1 MDGAAAGQLAFRGA
15 TLLREA
21 AVLGVGRSLAAR
33 MARWVLPLAAL
44 AALWGCGGGGGGG
57 SADTATSG
65 DSLSGDST
73 TWTPGV
79 FEAASDFAA
88 LCAAPRSGTD
98 PYTGQPY
105 PDRQGTTLDENNW
118 LRSWTH
124 ELYLWYGEV
133 TDVNPALYTTPDYFQ
148 LMKTMETTPSGA
160 PVDRFHFTYP
170 TSVWESLSQS
180 GQEVGYGVDFEIV
193 AATPPRSVIVAY
205 LEPAANLPSATVAA
219 NFVRGDTVLEVDGVD
234 VVNADDQASI
244 NTINEG
250 LAPSTV
256 GETHTFEVLDPGSS
270 TPRTVQL
277 QAANITSTPVLIET
291 TVTGPGGA
299 TVGYIL
305 YNDQI
310 ATAESELISAINDL
324 KSKGVTDVVL
334 DLRYDG
340 GGYLD
345 IASELAYMIAG
356 PGQTAGET
364 FELQQFNNQYPTT
377 NPVTDEPITPTLF
390 HTTTQGFSTTAG
402 QPLPTLNMT
411 RVAVITGQD
420 TCSASESIINSL
432 QGVGFTVYQIGAT
445 TCGKPYGFYPQD
457 NCGTTYFSIEFQGVN
472 AKGFGGYGDGFSPAN
487 TTPAVG
493 VAVPGCSV
501 ADDFGHALGDPA
513 ESRLATALAY
523 LANPQPSTCP
533 SPPTGNAA
541 PATLTQ
547 RQLLER
553 IFSRSP
559 LKEMRILRR

>member
-1 MDGAAAGQLAFRGA
+1 MRRAP
-15 TLLREA
+15 
-21 AVLGVGRSLAAR
+21 
-33 MARWVLPLAAL
+33 WVLPLAAL
-44 AALWGCGGGGGGG
+44 TALCGCGGGGGGSG
-57 SADTATSG
+57 GTATSAAG
-65 DSLSGDST
+65 LTGTST
-73 TWTPGV
+73 STWTPGV
-79 FEAASDFAA
+79 FDPPADFAA
-88 LCAAPRSGTD
+88 LCASPRTGID
-98 PYTGQPY
+98 PYTEVAY

-124 ELYLWYGEV
+124 ELYLWYDEV
-133 TDVNPALYTTPDYFQ
+133 QDENPALYTTPDFFQ
-148 LMKTMETTPSGA
+148 LMKTMETTSSGA
-160 PVDRFHFTYP
+160 SKDRFHFTYP
-170 TSVWESLSQS
+170 TSVWESLSES

-193 AATPPRSVIVAY
+193 AATPPRSVVIAY
-205 LEPAANLPSATVAA
+205 LEPTADLPSQTIAA
-219 NFVRGDTVLEVDGVD
+219 SFERGDTIQQVDGVD
-234 VVNADDQASI
+234 VVNADDQTSV
-244 NTINEG
+244 NTINEA
-250 LAPSTV
+250 LSPSTV
-256 GETHTFEVLDPGSS
+256 GETHTFVVTDPGSNIA
-270 TPRTVQL
+270 RTVQL
-277 QAANITSTPVLIET
+277 QAANITSIPVLTVT
-291 TVTGPGGA
+291 TVTGPNGS

-310 ATAESELISAINDL
+310 ATAESELISAINQL
-324 KSKGVTDVVL
+324 KAAGVTDVVL

-364 FELQQFNNQYPTT
+364 FELQQFNDQYPTT
-377 NPVTDEPITPTLF
+377 NPVTDTPITPTLF

-402 QPLPTLNMT
+402 QPLPTLDMT

-457 NCGTTYFSIEFQGVN
+457 NCGTTYFSIQFQGVN

-493 VAVPGCSV
+493 VTVPGCSV
-501 ADDFGHALGDPA
+501 ADDFGHALGDPS

-523 LANPQPSTCP
+523 LANPQPATCP
-533 SPPTGNAA
+533 APPVGSAT
-541 PATLTQ
+541 PATVSQ

-559 LKEMRILRR
+559 LREIRILRR